1 MGVKLNINIDAKG
14 RRFLLDND
22 ENIILVFPC
31 KEDEFSITCLSFSP
45 FGDSNEVEFFD
56 DFFLNATAQDISRFE
71 IIDFNNQQP
80 INYGNVYKFDGISY
94 SYDRQAFSKHV
105 CGLSNESA
113 NTKNLTSGITQK
125 INAVNQ
131 EESRTISIGSV
142 PQNQTIY
149 FDLPQLVWVF
159 VAKGISSNMILPNDM
174 LTPVKMEYMRKINK
188 PSNSSLIIG
197 NYLEIDLIDL
207 KEATSV
213 LFDSTINAFRFSS

>member
-31 KEDEFSITCLSFSP
+31 KEDKFSITCLSFPP

-56 DFFLNATAQDISRFE
+56 DYFLNATAQDIYQFE
-71 IIDFNNQQP
+71 IIGFNNQQP
-80 INYGNVYKFDGISY
+80 INYGNVYRFDGVSFT
-94 SYDRQAFSKHV
+94 YDRQAFSNDV

-113 NTKNLTSGITQK
+113 NIKNLASGIAQK
-125 INAVNQ
+125 IKVLNQ

-174 LTPVKMEYMRKINK
+174 LTPVKMECMKKINK

-197 NYLEIDLIDL
+197 DYLEIDL
-207 KEATSV
+207 KETISV
-213 LFDSTINAFRFSS
+213 LFDSTINAFRFSF